1 MRVLSTKDPSAAAV
15 LRALQLNPNVLGIMP
30 GDAVNARVRVLT
42 VGGRHPLRE
51 PQRYPLRTT
60 STRPVPEITTITAV
74 GDIMLGRR
82 VGDRHRADP
91 GAPLKPL
98 AKRLASAE
106 ITIGNFRVDSLYRGI
121 TYPGW
126 RLLRRQ
132 SASRPGTAR
141 GRIRSTLLGRQPRR
155 RLRGPRFTPDL
166 VSLLQLHDRRCR
178 SGTESGPGPQ
188 AGDCVCSE
196 KNQGAGSRREFLE
209 HAGTP
214 WHVCQCGS
222 RTAGVRCQEAVRCRW
237 RSPGHCA
244 GCAWRGGQR
253 VRNRRHAA
261 DTLYRLRAE
270 QLRRERSN

>member
-1 MRVLSTKDPSAAAV
+1 MTARAASAVLVALPFAGCQATGVNPPAPTSADSPTPPASSAGAIRFESRSVTRFVRPRHVQCLKSPRLPLSATSCWDAGSGIGTGPIPVRRSSRSPSAWPV
-15 LRALQLNPNVLGIMP
+15 LRSPSVIFESTISIAESPTQGGDSFAASPRVVP
-30 GDAVNARVRVLT
+30 G
-42 VGGRHPLRE
+42 LRAAGFD
-51 PQRYPLRTT
+51 LL
-60 STRPVPEITTITAV
+60 SLANNHV
-74 GDIMLGRR
+74 GDYG
-82 VGDRHRADP
+82 
-91 GAPLKPL
+91 
-98 AKRLASAE
+98 
-106 ITIGNFRVDSLYRGI
+106 
-121 TYPGW
+121 
-126 RLLRRQ
+126 
-132 SASRPGTAR
+132 
-141 GRIRSTLLGRQPRR
+141 
-155 RLRGPRFTPDL
+155 GPRFTPDL

-196 KNQGAGSRREFLE
+196 KNQGAGSRREFLG

-261 DTLYRLRAE
+261 DTLIVCE
-270 QLRRERSN
+270 RRERSN

>member
-1 MRVLSTKDPSAAAV
+1 MTRH
-15 LRALQLNPNVLGIMP
+15 LRWPDDGPRSIRRAGGTSVRGLP
-30 GDAVNARVRVLT
+30 GDGRQSTCPNFRGLADPASV

-106 ITIGNFRVDSLYRGI
+106 ITIGNFRVDYLYRGI

-132 SASRPGTAR
+132 SASRPGDCAR
-141 GRIRSTLLGRQPRR
+141 PDSIYSPWPTTTSATTGARALRQTLSRFSNSTI
-155 RLRGPRFTPDL
+155 D
-166 VSLLQLHDRRCR
+166 V
-178 SGTESGPGPQ
+178 
-188 AGDCVCSE
+188 V
-196 KNQGAGSRREFLE
+196 GAGRNLAQARRPVIVY
-209 HAGTP
+209 A
-214 WHVCQCGS
+214 VK
-222 RTAGVRCQEAVRCRW
+222 RTKVRVPPGVPGARRYAV
-237 RSPGHCA
+237 A
-244 GCAWRGGQR
+244 
-253 VRNRRHAA
+253 
-261 DTLYRLRAE
+261 RL
-270 QLRRERSN
+270 SMW